1 MNGAGGYR
9 TDFQTTTKT
18 NIYPTHPRLSIP
30 LFLAPSALLSP
41 KKKPGKL
48 NVKHCFHH
56 GPIRPRQ
63 KITSNRSN
71 AHPSLPRPSTPT
83 ARPWPSILAFPRVLF
98 FFQSSAL
105 SLGARIPSKQYLQ
118 PALQSRSGRYLGYAR
133 SPNPTQPSAAHAPHA
148 RTAPHRTVAG
158 IPASA
163 QTLIPRTHP
172 HTHVHAHHHHQRHH
186 HRESTLCKLSASHRA
201 PARSQTLSAYCV
213 LVKRRQLGYLGCGG
227 APLFH
232 VVHVCF
238 LFPFHFFHGAL
249 SPTGAWR
256 DGGGT
261 PGTCRGRRWVGV
273 R

>member
-83 ARPWPSILAFPRVLF
+83 HSTSLAIHTCFSARLVF
-98 FFQSSAL
+98 FFNPLLFPSAHVSQASSTC
-105 SLGARIPSKQYLQ
+105 SQ
-118 PALQSRSGRYLGYAR
+118 PCRAAAVGISVTRAA
-133 SPNPTQPSAAHAPHA
+133 PIQPSPAQP
-148 RTAPHRTVAG
+148 TPPTPAPHRTAPS
-158 IPASA
+158 PAF
-163 QTLIPRTHP
+163 PRLHKP
-172 HTHVHAHHHHQRHH
+172 
-186 HRESTLCKLSASHRA
+186 
-201 PARSQTLSAYCV
+201 
-213 LVKRRQLGYLGCGG
+213 
-227 APLFH
+227 
-232 VVHVCF
+232 
-238 LFPFHFFHGAL
+238 
-249 SPTGAWR
+249 
-256 DGGGT
+256 
-261 PGTCRGRRWVGV
+261 
-273 R
+273 